1 MQYIRFI
8 LIAADQFL
16 NALLGGY
23 ADETLSSRIH
33 RGAVLSAQPKR
44 RWRIAR
50 RVVNGL
56 FFWQTDH
63 CAGAYRMERRRGH
76 LPERLKCSVAYK

>member
-8 LIAADQFL
+8 LIAADQLL

-44 RWRIAR
+44 RWRITRA
-50 RVVNGL
+50 VVNGL
-56 FFWQTDH
+56 FFWQADH
-63 CAGAYRMERRRGH
+63 CAGAYQMERRRGH
-76 LPERLKCSVAYK
+76 FPEGLQ

>member
-1 MQYIRFI
+1 MQYARFV

-16 NALLGGY
+16 NTLLGGF

-50 RVVNGL
+50 IAVNSL
-56 FFWQTDH
+56 FFWQADH
-63 CAGAYRMERRRGH
+63 CAGAYQMELRRGH
-76 LPERLKCSVAYK
+76 LPEGLQ

>member
-16 NALLGGY
+16 NALFGGY

-33 RGAVLSAQPKR
+33 RGAVLSAQPKC

-56 FFWQTDH
+56 FFWQPDH
-63 CAGAYRMERRRGH
+63 CAGAYQMELLRGH
-76 LPERLKCSVAYK
+76 LPEGLQ